1 MTDRKK
7 KGLGLII
14 SGVVWVLVGVVLMVF
29 TQTPQW
35 VAIVVQIVA
44 AISGVLGIVF
54 VAPDQK
60 TP

>member
-35 VAIVVQIVA
+35 IAIVVQIVA
-44 AISGVLGIVF
+44 AISGVMGIVF
-54 VAPDQK
+54 VAPDPTAK
-60 TP
+60 